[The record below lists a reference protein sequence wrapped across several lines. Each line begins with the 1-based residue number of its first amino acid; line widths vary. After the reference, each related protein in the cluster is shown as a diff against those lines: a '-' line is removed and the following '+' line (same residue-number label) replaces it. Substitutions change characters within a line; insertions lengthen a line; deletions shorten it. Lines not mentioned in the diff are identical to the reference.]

1 MEPGNPD
8 AREAEE
14 RPQTAPGTV
23 TLLVPDEHNEVDD
36 YGVIVTANG
45 TEVWAQFGA
54 VTDQP
59 RALDVGT
66 AVEVEYYPKEY
77 DGDPRQDG
85 YQFIAGRVTPG

>member
-1 MEPGNPD
+1 
-8 AREAEE
+8 
-14 RPQTAPGTV
+14 
-23 TLLVPDEHNEVDD
+23 VDD

-66 AVEVEYYPKEY
+66 AVKVEYYPK
-77 DGDPRQDG
+77 PRSFTRAVG
-85 YQFIAGRVTPG
+85 WPGTAAEPLNSS